1 MTDAISKPVPTVQK
15 NSKFSSFGKFNTN
28 IKCSFDKKHFKKMVK
43 IDLNKCVDVNC
54 LCKDNNFVNVGT
66 RQECPADCRPGCQNQ
81 KIRKNEH
88 AHIEVK
94 TTVDRGNGLYAK
106 EFIEQGKLV
115 TVYCGPVIPKE
126 EYNRR
131 RAGYLAENISDF
143 YGTRAGDF
151 IIDPTKRGNLARFAN
166 HSCAPNMEAQ
176 KWQVCGMFKNYEA
189 VILVALD
196 NIPAGTELTFDYGS
210 DRDERQPCRCGATFC
225 SGWIGEKP
233 QIQPSASTAP
243 TAQSRKRTARR
254 RNTAPKLPKLETKA
268 KRVLTTE
275 QEKLVDDFRKNDKP
289 SRSYDYTVQTDMQ
302 YILYTIFPNI
312 FLTIILPQQSGNIG
326 R

>member
-54 LCKDNNFVNVGT
+54 LCKDNNCVNVGT

-115 TVYCGPVIPKE
+115 TVYCGPVIPKKKMSDSRVVVE
-126 EYNRR
+126 QLSAPAGLEKSRR
-131 RAGYLAENISDF
+131 SNHQKTEHCTETSK
-143 YGTRAGDF
+143 AGDEGKACV
-151 IIDPTKRGNLARFAN
+151 DHRTRKTSRRF
-166 HSCAPNMEAQ
+166 S
-176 KWQVCGMFKNYEA
+176 
-189 VILVALD
+189 
-196 NIPAGTELTFDYGS
+196 
-210 DRDERQPCRCGATFC
+210 
-225 SGWIGEKP
+225 
-233 QIQPSASTAP
+233 
-243 TAQSRKRTARR
+243 
-254 RNTAPKLPKLETKA
+254 
-268 KRVLTTE
+268 
-275 QEKLVDDFRKNDKP
+275 
-289 SRSYDYTVQTDMQ
+289 
-302 YILYTIFPNI
+302 
-312 FLTIILPQQSGNIG
+312 
-326 R
+326 